1 MLSDKSKIATL
12 FAFILLVFPLLS
24 SMLSISSSYSQEGE
38 NLISTTANS
47 ESGIVILD
55 IPDISVDVSAT
66 GLTSVV
72 GTVQNNSTEDVVNIK
87 VNVTLYDSNSN
98 PIRDTNRFVSGPFTV
113 YESNSTERFS
123 FLMSVEEFDNYA
135 ATAYAERAS

>member
-1 MLSDKSKIATL
+1 MVSDKFKSITI
-12 FAFILLVFPLLS
+12 FGFILSVFPLLS
-24 SMLSISSSYSQEGE
+24 IISSTSYSQEEE
-38 NLISTTANS
+38 NSISSTANS

>member
-1 MLSDKSKIATL
+1 MISDQSDVITKLIL
-12 FAFILLVFPLLS
+12 ILLVFPLLS
-24 SMLSISSSYSQEGE
+24 SISSTSYSQEGE

-123 FLMSVEEFDNYA
+123 FLMSVEEFDNYI
-135 ATAYAERAS
+135 ATAYAERIS